1 MLDIDFLRAP
11 SASSRL
17 VYCYRSGRLRIEMFR
32 ALQDIAKAHGLDVAS
47 HKPREFTAGLSGFF
61 AMLHWCELQGARAV
75 VVENVLHAFANYTG
89 GPAAIF
95 IKPTKK
101 LLQSELWAQV
111 TSQATVV
118 EEPEPN
124 ETTLEAIASYALG
137 RSDLTPP
144 VGLGS
149 DPAFR
154 SYLSMRLP
162 FYLTIND
169 VFQDIDDYILTRD
182 GVRSFARELEPVAP
196 EQGLSRTLRRFLNE
210 PNAKHES
217 ALIGQTL
224 LRGDSELLAIGAL
237 TAATAGLVDRSE
249 NESGPA
255 DGATTDLVLWAT
267 ALLASQLG
275 IAILRGG
282 YAPSWREN
290 PDVRA
295 FAVAQLCRDYRRARV
310 DRGHRAWLVHVAG
323 EALSRVPLLGAG
335 DDTAVR
341 RVGER
346 LKERLSTIEPR
357 SIWLDEVLAALE
369 GTHILVRALSL
380 DFNVEW
386 SAISDQ
392 RAGVDRLRQLIIKGK
407 HHGAILLHGFAFEAK
422 AQIAAAWIKAYL
434 CDAPLAGEGCG
445 RCDSCRSLI
454 GGSSPSCGVAHLGTE
469 PRHDA
474 DEAGAKAAA
483 ERQVDQVRNL
493 IIDGGLWPGRRV
505 IVLDG
510 VDKVR
515 KRALDGLLKV
525 IEEAPSS
532 VSLVFTAERYGR
544 VPAAIRSRSRA
555 SVALKGSF
563 RASII

>member
-1 MLDIDFLRAP
+1 
-11 SASSRL
+11 
-17 VYCYRSGRLRIEMFR
+17 MFR
-32 ALQDIAKAHGLDVAS
+32 ALQDIAKAHGLDVAL

-61 AMLHWCELQGARAV
+61 AALHWCELQGARAA
-75 VVENVLHAFANYTG
+75 VVENVLHAFTNYTG

-95 IKPTKK
+95 IKPTRK

-111 TSQATVV
+111 ISQAKVV

-124 ETTLEAIASYALG
+124 ETTIEAIASYALG
-137 RSDLTPP
+137 RSDLLPP

-154 SYLSMRLP
+154 SHLSTRLP

-182 GVRSFARELEPVAP
+182 GVSSYATEVEPTAP
-196 EQGLSRTLRRFLNE
+196 EQGLVRTLRTFLNE
-210 PNAKHES
+210 PNAKQER

-237 TAATAGLVDRSE
+237 TAATAGLIFRSE
-249 NESGPA
+249 DESGPA

-267 ALLASQLG
+267 AVLASQLG

-290 PDVRA
+290 PDGRA

-310 DRGHRAWLVHVAG
+310 DRDHRAWLVHVAG
-323 EALSRVPLLGAG
+323 EALSRVPLLEAG
-335 DDTAVR
+335 DGTAVR
-341 RVGER
+341 RLGER

-357 SIWLDEVLAALE
+357 SGWLDEVFAALK
-369 GTHILVRALSL
+369 GTNVVVRSLSP
-380 DFNVEW
+380 DFRVRW
-386 SAISDQ
+386 SAISNQ
-392 RAGVDRLRQLIIKGK
+392 RAVVARLCRLIIDDR
-407 HHGAILLHGFAFEAK
+407 HQGAILLHGFAPEAK
-422 AQIAAAWIKAYL
+422 AQIAGAWIKACL
-434 CDAPLAGEGCG
+434 CEAPSAGEGCG
-445 RCDSCRSLI
+445 KCDSCRSLVD
-454 GGSSPSCGVAHLGTE
+454 GGSPSSGIAHLGTE
-469 PRHDA
+469 PRHDK
-474 DEAGAKAAA
+474 DETGAKAAA
-483 ERQVDQVRNL
+483 EHQVDQVRNL

-515 KRALDGLLKV
+515 KGALDRLLKV
-525 IEEAPSS
+525 IEEAPSL
-532 VSLVFTAERYGR
+532 VSLVFLAERYGS

-555 SVALKGSF
+555 SVAVKVSPTT
-563 RASII
+563 ASA

>member
-1 MLDIDFLRAP
+1 MA
-11 SASSRL
+11 
-17 VYCYRSGRLRIEMFR
+17 R
-32 ALQDIAKAHGLDVAS
+32 ALQGIAKTYGLDVAS

-61 AMLHWCELQGARAV
+61 EALHWCELQGARTS
-75 VVENVLHAFANYTG
+75 VVEHVLHAFANYTG

-101 LLQSELWAQV
+101 LLQSELWEQV

-118 EEPEPN
+118 EEPEPT

-137 RSDLTPP
+137 RSDLSPP
-144 VGLGS
+144 VGLVS

-154 SYLSMRLP
+154 SHLSTRLP

-182 GVRSFARELEPVAP
+182 GVSSSATTLEPTAP
-196 EQGLSRTLRRFLNE
+196 AQGLVRTLRRFLNE
-210 PNAKHES
+210 PNATHER

-224 LRGDSELLAIGAL
+224 SRGDSELLAIGEL
-237 TAATAGLVDRSE
+237 TAATAGLIDRSE
-249 NESGPA
+249 NEAGPA

-275 IAILRGG
+275 IAILQGG

-310 DRGHRAWLVHVAG
+310 DRDHRAWLVQAAG
-323 EALSRVPLLGAG
+323 KALSRVPLLRAG
-335 DDTAVR
+335 DGTAVR
-341 RVGER
+341 RLGER
-346 LKERLSTIEPR
+346 MKERLSTIEPR
-357 SIWLDEVLAALE
+357 SVWLDELLVALK
-369 GTHILVRALSL
+369 GTNVAVRSLSL
-380 DFNVEW
+380 DFTVRW
-386 SAISDQ
+386 SDVSDQ
-392 RAGVDRLRQLIIKGK
+392 RAVADSLRRLIIHGK
-407 HHGAILLHGFAFEAK
+407 HQGAILLHGFAPKAK

-434 CDAPLAGEGCG
+434 CEAPLAGEGCG
-445 RCDSCRSLI
+445 SCESCRSLVD
-454 GGSSPSCGVAHLGTE
+454 GGSPSCGVARLGTE
-469 PRHDA
+469 PRHER
-474 DEAGAKAAA
+474 DEAEAKAAA
-483 ERQVDQVRNL
+483 DHQVDQVRKL
-493 IIDGGLWPGRRV
+493 ITDGGLWPGRRV

-515 KRALDGLLKV
+515 KGALDRLLKV
-525 IEEAPSS
+525 IEEAPSL
-532 VSLVFTAERYGR
+532 VSLVFLAERYGS

-555 SVALKGSF
+555 SVAVKGLSTT
-563 RASII
+563 ASV